1 MAHCFTPSKIKYP
14 LETGKWYTLWDE
26 MKRLLRF
33 FTLTAAVKLSLISL
47 LMGLTH
53 LLRVRSSRGMGLR
66 TLKSLAQALAEPLTA
81 AGAIGALIAA
91 KLNAPYATAAGL
103 FGALLSGIYLLRI
116 NTANG
121 NYKAAFGGRPVSNHR
136 AAPTTPPQDPIWLRD
151 VVYHVP
157 RGMQDQ
163 TLPPLHC
170 DLWQP
175 PGIER
180 SGFALIYVH
189 GGGYFSS
196 RKDFGT
202 RGFFRRLARQGHVVM
217 DIDYRL
223 APRADFFEMFSDVL
237 HAVDWM
243 KRNAEDLGANPDKI
257 VLVGGSAGAHLALL
271 AAYAHHQPR
280 LIPLDLQETDLAVR
294 GVISYYGIID
304 LTAAYRSIQRFASS
318 NNLKRAMMGMNANSL
333 LNHPLAEL
341 VIQAGA
347 FVRGVDMPAMREY
360 LRENEDLLIAGPAI
374 PMQTLLG
381 GTPDE
386 IPEIYRLVSP
396 NTYARPGCPP
406 TLLFQGAH
414 DYLLPLEPAKS
425 LHRALRK
432 ANVPSVYVEL
442 PQTEHTFDLF
452 LAQISPPA
460 RVALRHVD
468 RFLAFLD
475 DPAARVVQ

>member
-1 MAHCFTPSKIKYP
+1 MVHLTQR
-14 LETGKWYTLWDE
+14 
-26 MKRLLRF
+26 MKRLLRLI
-33 FTLTAAVKLSLISL
+33 TLVAAVKLSLLSL
-47 LMGLTH
+47 LLGLTH
-53 LLRVRSSRGMGLR
+53 LLRVRSARGMGLR
-66 TLKSLAQALAEPLTA
+66 TFKSLAEALAEPLTA
-81 AGAIGALIAA
+81 AGALGALIAA
-91 KLNAPYATAAGL
+91 RMNAPFAAAAGII
-103 FGALLSGIYLLRI
+103 GALLSGFYLLRI
-116 NTANG
+116 NTTRPDFTRV
-121 NYKAAFGGRPVSNHR
+121 FGKSARKQR
-136 AAPTTPPQDPIWLRD
+136 AAPSPADPIWLRD
-151 VVYHVP
+151 VVYHAP

-175 PGIER
+175 GNLER

-202 RGFFRRLARQGHVVM
+202 RGFFRHLAIQGHVVM

-243 KRNAEDLGANPDKI
+243 KRNAEDFGADPDKI

-271 AAYAHHQPR
+271 AAYAHNQPR
-280 LIPLDLQETDLAVR
+280 LTPLDLQEADLAVR

-304 LTAAYRSIQRFASS
+304 LTAAFRSIERFASS
-318 NNLKRAMMGMNANSL
+318 DTLKRAVMGMDANSL
-333 LNHPLAEL
+333 LDHPLAEL
-341 VIQAGA
+341 FIQAGA
-347 FVRGVDMPAMREY
+347 FVRGVDLPAMREY
-360 LRENEDLLIAGPAI
+360 LRQNEDLLIAGPAI

-381 GTPDE
+381 GSPDE
-386 IPEIYRLVSP
+386 IPEVYRLVSP
-396 NTYARPGCPP
+396 ISYAGAGCPP

-414 DYLLPLEPAKS
+414 DYLLPLEPART
-425 LHRALRK
+425 LHQKLRE
-432 ANVPSVYVEL
+432 AEVPSVYVEL

-452 LAQISPPA
+452 LATISPPA

-468 RFLAFLD
+468 RFLESI
-475 DPAARVVQ
+475 